1 MTVPILLTLLL
12 AAAAAVGPPQPPD
25 LSGTWT
31 FDQAKSLKPGP
42 DGRIVLAAMLGDEFV
57 ALQKGT
63 SLTLRISFQGDLVV
77 AVYDLTGVETENVS
91 PGDIAVKSRASWQ
104 NDRLV
109 IDSTSDV
116 VDQGT
121 RVTVRTRRVI
131 WIDEAGDLIIERSG
145 TPASQVTPSRS
156 VYRRVR

>member
-1 MTVPILLTLLL
+1 MTAPLLLTLLL
-12 AAAAAVGPPQPPD
+12 AAAAGVAPSQRPD

-31 FDQAKSLKPGP
+31 FDQARSLKPGP

-63 SLTLRISFQGDLVV
+63 SLTLRISFQGDFVV
-77 AVYDLTGVETENVS
+77 AVYDLTGAETENLS
-91 PGDIAVKSRASWQ
+91 PGDIPVKSRAFWQ

-121 RVTVRTRRVI
+121 AVTVKTRRVI

-145 TPASQVTPSRS
+145 TPASQVTSSRS